1 MGAFTQGIQQKKAI
15 VNNVKS
21 RASSRIVCAALFS
34 VVSGFGTVLAAPTK
48 IIFWHYL
55 SPETGSS
62 MVDQFADEFNKSQSK
77 YSIEPQYV
85 GDFKTIQIKATAA
98 LRAGGLPGMAMV
110 DNAFFST
117 LALTKPAVLENMND
131 AVANLPKTVVQDF
144 FPTFWDNGNV
154 SGARLGLPWASSA
167 LLLFYNAD
175 AFRAKGL
182 TPPKTWD
189 EFASDARVLTNRT
202 SKGAIFFT
210 DAWIFGS
217 MVSSRGGNL
226 LGSDNLPTFDEATT
240 ISTLQFIKD
249 LVPKYGIVRT
259 FGQANFA
266 VVDFLRTKAFMVVV
280 PSSAYPFLPSSAP
293 FQVGAVAL
301 PGKTIAGETQLVTFK
316 SNSKEQNQ
324 GAFEFWQ
331 YLVKPENLVRFDKR
345 SYYLPVRK
353 SAVKLMGDFANN
365 IVIKAGLEALDR
377 SYNLPHLVDFQN
389 WRAILEGQLER
400 CLIGGADPKASLL
413 EAQRLSVKK

>member
-1 MGAFTQGIQQKKAI
+1 
-15 VNNVKS
+15 VKS
-21 RASSRIVCAALFS
+21 RVFFSLLCAVLAPIVL
-34 VVSGFGTVLAAPTK
+34 GFGNASAAPSK
-48 IIFWHYL
+48 ITFWHYL
-55 SPETGSS
+55 GQETGSS
-62 MVDQFADEFNKSQSK
+62 VLDQLAADFNKSQSK
-77 YSIEPQYV
+77 YAIDPQYI
-85 GDFKTIQIKATAA
+85 GDFKTIQIKVTAA

-117 LALTKPAVLENMND
+117 LALTKPAVLENMNEQI
-131 AVANLPKTVVQDF
+131 ASLPKGTTQDF

-154 SGARLGLPWASSA
+154 SGARLGLPWASST

-182 TPPKTWD
+182 NPPKTWD
-189 EFASDARVLTNRT
+189 EFATAAKALTNRT

-249 LVPKYGIVRT
+249 LTPKYAIIRT

-280 PSSAYPFLPSSAP
+280 PTSAYPFLPSSAP

-316 SNSKEQNQ
+316 SNPPEQNK
-324 GAFEFWQ
+324 GAFEFWH
-331 YLVKPENLVRFDKR
+331 YLVKPENLAKFDKQ

-353 SAVKLMGDFANN
+353 SAVKLLGDFANN
-365 IVIKAGLEALDR
+365 PVMKAGLEALDR
-377 SYNLPHLVDFQN
+377 SYNLPHLVDFQD
-389 WRAILEGQLER
+389 WRAILENQLER
-400 CLIGGADPKASLL
+400 CLIGGADAKASML

>member
-1 MGAFTQGIQQKKAI
+1 MAGYS
-15 VNNVKS
+15 NHVKS
-21 RASSRIVCAALFS
+21 RVLFS
-34 VVSGFGTVLAAPTK
+34 LLSAVLAPVALGFGTALAAPSK
-48 IIFWHYL
+48 ITFWHYL
-55 SPETGSS
+55 GQETGSS
-62 MVDQFADEFNKSQSK
+62 VLDQLAMDFNKSQTK
-77 YSIEPQYV
+77 YAIDPQYI
-85 GDFKTIQIKATAA
+85 GDFKTIQIKVTAA

-131 AVANLPKTVVQDF
+131 QIASLPKGTTQDF

-154 SGARLGLPWASSA
+154 SGARLGLPWASST

-182 TPPKTWD
+182 TPPKSWD
-189 EFASDARVLTNRT
+189 EFATAAKALTNRT

-249 LVPKYGIVRT
+249 LTPKYAIIRT

-266 VVDFLRTKAFMVVV
+266 VIDFLRTKAFMVVV
-280 PSSAYPFLPSSAP
+280 PTSAYPFLPSSAP

-316 SNSKEQNQ
+316 NNSGDQNK

-331 YLVKPENLVRFDKR
+331 YLVKPENLAKFDKQ

-353 SAVKLMGDFANN
+353 SAVKLLGDFANN
-365 IVIKAGLEALDR
+365 AVMKAGLEALDR
-377 SYNLPHLVDFQN
+377 SYNLPHLIDFQD

-400 CLIGGADPKASLL
+400 CLIGGADAKASML

>member
-1 MGAFTQGIQQKKAI
+1 MAGYS
-15 VNNVKS
+15 NHVKS
-21 RASSRIVCAALFS
+21 RVFFSFVSAMLAPIVL
-34 VVSGFGTVLAAPTK
+34 GFGTAFAAPSK
-48 IIFWHYL
+48 IAFWHYL
-55 SPETGSS
+55 GQETGSS
-62 MVDQFADEFNKSQSK
+62 VLDQFAIDFNKSQSK
-77 YSIEPQYV
+77 YQIDPQYI
-85 GDFKTIQIKATAA
+85 GDFKTIQFKLTAA

-117 LALTKPAVLENMND
+117 LALTKPSVLENMNEQI
-131 AVANLPKTVVQDF
+131 AGLPKGTTQDF

-154 SGARLGLPWASSA
+154 SGARLGLPWASST

-182 TPPKTWD
+182 NPPKTWD
-189 EFASDARVLTNRT
+189 EFATAAKALTNRT

-249 LVPKYGIVRT
+249 LTPKYAIIRT

-280 PSSAYPFLPSSAP
+280 PTSAYPFLPSSAP

-316 SNSKEQNQ
+316 SNSSEQNK

-331 YLVKPENLVRFDKR
+331 YLVKPENLAKFDKQ

-353 SAVKLMGDFANN
+353 SAVKLLGDFANN
-365 IVIKAGLEALDR
+365 AVMKAGLEALDR
-377 SYNLPHLVDFQN
+377 SYNLPHLVDFQD
-389 WRAILEGQLER
+389 WRAILENQLER
-400 CLIGGADPKASLL
+400 CLIGGADAKASML

>member
-1 MGAFTQGIQQKKAI
+1 
-15 VNNVKS
+15 VNNVES
-21 RASSRIVCAALFS
+21 RASSRFICAAVFL
-34 VVSGFGTVLAAPTK
+34 VVSGFGNAFAAPTK
-48 IIFWHYL
+48 IAFWHYL
-55 SPETGSS
+55 APETGSS
-62 MVDQFADEFNKSQSK
+62 MVDQFADEFNKSQNK
-77 YSIEPQYV
+77 YLIEPQYV
-85 GDFKTIQIKATAA
+85 GDFKTIQIKTTAA

-131 AVANLPKTVVQDF
+131 QIASLSKSTIQDF
-144 FPTFWDNGNV
+144 YPTFWDNGNV
-154 SGARLGLPWASSA
+154 NGARLGVPWASSA

-182 TPPKTWD
+182 TPPKSWD
-189 EFASDARVLTNRT
+189 EFANAAKLLTNRT

-249 LVPKYGIVRT
+249 LTPKYSIIRT

-316 SNSKEQNQ
+316 TNSKEQNQ

-331 YLVKPENLVRFDKR
+331 YLIKPENLVKFDKQ

-353 SAVKLMGDFANN
+353 SALKLMGDFANN
-365 IVIKAGLEALDR
+365 PVMKAGLEALER

-400 CLIGGADPKASLL
+400 CLIGGADAKASLL

>member
-1 MGAFTQGIQQKKAI
+1 MASYS
-15 VNNVKS
+15 NHVKS
-21 RASSRIVCAALFS
+21 RVFFSFACAMLAPIML
-34 VVSGFGTVLAAPTK
+34 GFGTAFAAPTK
-48 IIFWHYL
+48 ITFWHYL
-55 SPETGSS
+55 GQETGSS
-62 MVDQFADEFNKSQSK
+62 VLDQLAGDFNKSQTK
-77 YSIEPQYV
+77 YAIDPEYI
-85 GDFKTIQIKATAA
+85 GDFKTIQIKVTAA

-117 LALTKPAVLENMND
+117 LALTKPAVLENMNEQI
-131 AVANLPKTVVQDF
+131 ATLPKGTTQDF

-154 SGARLGLPWASSA
+154 AGVRLGLPWASST

-182 TPPKTWD
+182 TPPKSWD
-189 EFASDARVLTNRT
+189 EFATAAKALTNRT

-249 LVPKYGIVRT
+249 LTPKYAIIRT

-280 PSSAYPFLPSSAP
+280 PTSAYPFLPSSAP

-316 SNSKEQNQ
+316 SNSSDQNK

-331 YLVKPENLVRFDKR
+331 YLVKPENLAKFDKQ

-353 SAVKLMGDFANN
+353 SAVKLLGDFANN
-365 IVIKAGLEALDR
+365 PVMKAGLEALER
-377 SYNLPHLVDFQN
+377 SYNLPHLIDFQD

-400 CLIGGADPKASLL
+400 CLIGGADAKASML

>member
-1 MGAFTQGIQQKKAI
+1 MASYS
-15 VNNVKS
+15 NDVKS
-21 RASSRIVCAALFS
+21 RVFFSLLCAMLAPFVL
-34 VVSGFGTVLAAPTK
+34 GFGTTLAAPTK
-48 IIFWHYL
+48 IVFWHYL
-55 SPETGSS
+55 GQETGSS
-62 MVDQFADEFNKSQSK
+62 VLDQLAGDFNKSQSK
-77 YSIEPQYV
+77 YAIDPEYI
-85 GDFKTIQIKATAA
+85 GDFKTIQIKVTAA

-117 LALTKPAVLENMND
+117 LALTKPAMLENMNEQ
-131 AVANLPKTVVQDF
+131 VASLPKGTTQDF

-154 SGARLGLPWASSA
+154 SGARLGLPWASST

-189 EFASDARVLTNRT
+189 EFATAAKALTNRT

-249 LVPKYGIVRT
+249 LTPKYAIIRT

-280 PSSAYPFLPSSAP
+280 PTSAYPFLPSSAP

-316 SNSKEQNQ
+316 SNSSEQNK

-331 YLVKPENLVRFDKR
+331 YLVKPENIAKFDKQ

-353 SAVKLMGDFANN
+353 SAVKLLGDFASNP
-365 IVIKAGLEALDR
+365 VMKAGLEALDR
-377 SYNLPHLVDFQN
+377 SYNLPHLIDFQD

-400 CLIGGADPKASLL
+400 CLIGGADAKASML

>member
-1 MGAFTQGIQQKKAI
+1 MAGYS
-15 VNNVKS
+15 NHVKS
-21 RASSRIVCAALFS
+21 RVFFSLLCATLAPIVL
-34 VVSGFGTVLAAPTK
+34 GFGTAFAAPAK
-48 IIFWHYL
+48 IVFWHYL
-55 SPETGSS
+55 GQETGSS
-62 MVDQFADEFNKSQSK
+62 VLDQLAQDFNKSQTK
-77 YSIEPQYV
+77 YAIDPQYI
-85 GDFKTIQIKATAA
+85 GDFKTIQFKLTAA

-117 LALTKPAVLENMND
+117 LALTKPSVLENMNEQI
-131 AVANLPKTVVQDF
+131 AGLPKGTTQDF

-154 SGARLGLPWASSA
+154 SGARLGLPWASST

-189 EFASDARVLTNRT
+189 EFATAAKALTNRT

-249 LVPKYGIVRT
+249 LTPKYAIIRT

-280 PSSAYPFLPSSAP
+280 PTSAYPFLPSSAP

-316 SNSKEQNQ
+316 SNSSDQNK

-331 YLVKPENLVRFDKR
+331 YLVKPENLAKFDKQ

-353 SAVKLMGDFANN
+353 SAVKLLGDFANN
-365 IVIKAGLEALDR
+365 AVMKAGLEALDR
-377 SYNLPHLVDFQN
+377 SYNLPHLVDFQD
-389 WRAILEGQLER
+389 WRAILENQLER
-400 CLIGGADPKASLL
+400 CLIGGADAKASML

>member
-1 MGAFTQGIQQKKAI
+1 
-15 VNNVKS
+15 VKS
-21 RASSRIVCAALFS
+21 RVLFGFVYAMLAAIVF
-34 VVSGFGTVLAAPTK
+34 GFGTALAAPTK
-48 IIFWHYL
+48 ITFWHYL
-55 SPETGSS
+55 GQETGSS
-62 MVDQFADEFNKSQSK
+62 VLDQFAIDFNKSQNK
-77 YSIEPQYV
+77 YQIEPQYI
-85 GDFKTIQIKATAA
+85 GDFKTIQFKLTAA

-117 LALTKPAVLENMND
+117 LALTKPSVLENMND
-131 AVANLPKTVVQDF
+131 QIAGLPKGATQDF

-154 SGARLGLPWASSA
+154 SGARLGLPWASST

-182 TPPKTWD
+182 TPPKTWE
-189 EFASDARVLTNRT
+189 EFSIAAKALTNRT

-249 LVPKYGIVRT
+249 LTPKYAIIRT

-280 PSSAYPFLPSSAP
+280 PTSAYPFLPSSAP

-316 SNSKEQNQ
+316 SNSQELNK

-331 YLVKPENLVRFDKR
+331 YLTKTENLVKFDKQ
-345 SYYLPVRK
+345 SYYLPIRK
-353 SAVKLMGDFANN
+353 SAVKLMGDFASNP
-365 IVIKAGLEALDR
+365 IMKAGLEALDR
-377 SYNLPHLVDFQN
+377 SYNLPHLVDFQD
-389 WRAILEGQLER
+389 WRTILENQLER
-400 CLIGGADPKASLL
+400 CLIGGADAKASLL

>member
-1 MGAFTQGIQQKKAI
+1 MAGYS
-15 VNNVKS
+15 NHVKS
-21 RASSRIVCAALFS
+21 RVFPQIAYIRLAIIAHVLLAPIVL
-34 VVSGFGTVLAAPTK
+34 GFGGALAAPTK
-48 IIFWHYL
+48 ITFWHYL
-55 SPETGSS
+55 GQETGSS
-62 MVDQFADEFNKSQSK
+62 VLDQLALDFNKSQNK
-77 YSIEPQYV
+77 YQIDPQYI
-85 GDFKTIQIKATAA
+85 GDFKTIQVKLTAA

-117 LALTKPAVLENMND
+117 LALTKPGVLENMND
-131 AVANLPKTVVQDF
+131 AVAALPKGTTQDF

-154 SGARLGLPWASSA
+154 GGARLGLPWASST

-189 EFASDARVLTNRT
+189 EFATAAKALTNRT

-249 LVPKYGIVRT
+249 LTPKYAIIRT

-280 PSSAYPFLPSSAP
+280 PTSAYPFLPSSAP

-316 SNSKEQNQ
+316 SNPSDQSK
-324 GAFEFWQ
+324 GGFEFWQ
-331 YLVKPENLVRFDKR
+331 YLVKPENLAKFDKQ

-353 SAVKLMGDFANN
+353 SAVKLLGDFANN
-365 IVIKAGLEALDR
+365 AVMKAGLEALDR
-377 SYNLPHLVDFQN
+377 SYNLPHLVDFQD

-400 CLIGGADPKASLL
+400 CLIGGADAKASML

>member
-1 MGAFTQGIQQKKAI
+1 
-15 VNNVKS
+15 VKS
-21 RASSRIVCAALFS
+21 RASSRFICATLFV
-34 VVSGFGTVLAAPTK
+34 VVSGFGTAFAAPTK
-48 IIFWHYL
+48 IAFWHYL
-55 SPETGSS
+55 APETGSS
-62 MVDQFADEFNKSQSK
+62 MVDQFAEEFNKSQNK
-77 YSIEPQYV
+77 YLIEPQYV
-85 GDFKTIQIKATAA
+85 GDFKTIQIKTTAA

-131 AVANLPKTVVQDF
+131 QIASLSKSTIQDF
-144 FPTFWDNGNV
+144 YPTFWDNGNV
-154 SGARLGLPWASSA
+154 NGARLGVPWASST

-182 TPPKTWD
+182 TPPKSWD
-189 EFASDARVLTNRT
+189 EFANAAKLLTNRT

-249 LVPKYGIVRT
+249 LTPKYSIIRT

-331 YLVKPENLVRFDKR
+331 YLIKPENLVKFDKQ

-353 SAVKLMGDFANN
+353 SALKLMGDFANN
-365 IVIKAGLEALDR
+365 PVMKAGLEALER

-400 CLIGGADPKASLL
+400 CLIGGADAKASLL

>member
-1 MGAFTQGIQQKKAI
+1 MAGYSKH
-15 VNNVKS
+15 VKS
-21 RASSRIVCAALFS
+21 RVFFHLLCAVLAPIVL
-34 VVSGFGTVLAAPTK
+34 GFGNALAAPTK
-48 IIFWHYL
+48 ITFWHYL
-55 SPETGSS
+55 GQETGSS
-62 MVDQFADEFNKSQSK
+62 VLDQFATDFNKSQNK
-77 YSIEPQYV
+77 YAIDPEYI
-85 GDFKTIQIKATAA
+85 GDFKTIQIKVTAA

-117 LALTKPAVLENMND
+117 LALTKPSILENMNEQ
-131 AVANLPKTVVQDF
+131 VASLPKGTTQDF

-154 SGARLGLPWASSA
+154 SGARLGLPWASST

-182 TPPKTWD
+182 TPPKSWD
-189 EFASDARVLTNRT
+189 EFATAAKALTNRT

-249 LVPKYGIVRT
+249 LTPKYAIIRT

-280 PSSAYPFLPSSAP
+280 PTSAYPFLPSSAP

-316 SNSKEQNQ
+316 SNSSEQNK

-331 YLVKPENLVRFDKR
+331 YLTKPENIVKFDKQ

-353 SAVKLMGDFANN
+353 SAVKLLGDFASNP
-365 IVIKAGLEALDR
+365 VMKAGLEALER
-377 SYNLPHLVDFQN
+377 SYNLPHLIDFQD

-400 CLIGGADPKASLL
+400 CLIGGADAKASML

>member
-1 MGAFTQGIQQKKAI
+1 VNI
-15 VNNVKS
+15 VNSQALS
-21 RASSRIVCAALFS
+21 RTFWTLLIPIVFGLNNAA
-34 VVSGFGTVLAAPTK
+34 LAAPTK
-48 IIFWHYL
+48 ITFWHYL
-55 SPETGSS
+55 APETGSS
-62 MVDQFADEFNKSQSK
+62 IVDQFADEFNKSQK
-77 YSIEPQYV
+77 LYQIDPQYI
-85 GDFKTIQIKATAA
+85 GDFKTIQIKTTAA

-131 AVANLPKTVVQDF
+131 AVANMPKNSVQDF
-144 FPTFWDNGNV
+144 YQTFWDNGNV
-154 SGARLGLPWASSA
+154 SGARLGLPWASST
-167 LLLFYNAD
+167 LLLFYNVD

-182 TPPKTWD
+182 TPPKTWE
-189 EFASDARVLTNRT
+189 EFANDAKVLTNRT

-210 DAWIFGS
+210 DAWVFGS
-217 MVSSRGGNL
+217 IVSSRGGNL

-249 LVPKYGIVRT
+249 LVPKYSIVRT

-266 VVDFLRTKAFMVVV
+266 VIDFLRTKAFMVVV
-280 PSSAYPFLPSSAP
+280 PTSAYPFLPSTAP

-301 PGKTIAGETQLVTFK
+301 PGKTIAGETQIVTFK
-316 SNSKEQNQ
+316 SNTPEQNK

-331 YLVKPENLVRFDKR
+331 YLVKAENLVKFDMK
-345 SYYLPVRK
+345 SYYIPVRK
-353 SAVKLMGDFANN
+353 SAVKMMGEFANN
-365 IVIKAGLEALDR
+365 PVMKAGLEALDR

-400 CLIGGADPKASLL
+400 CLIGGADAKASLL